1 MYRASLV
8 ASLVLFGTALGAP
21 APFPREKRQP
31 PVVNLS
37 GMTWAGDGPD
47 APTTY
52 YFNPNGTLT
61 YSYWKRTHSN
71 GTWKQEGKRVY
82 WEANK
87 RYYQFEGTI
96 EGHVITGTGWNV
108 AGWRGRLRIQASKP
122 DR

>member
-1 MYRASLV
+1 MHRASLV
-8 ASLVLFGTALGAP
+8 ASLVFFSTALAAP

-31 PVVNLS
+31 PVISLS
-37 GMTWAGDGPD
+37 DMTWAGDGPD

-52 YFNPNGTLT
+52 YFAPNGTLT
-61 YSYWKRTHSN
+61 YSYDGRIYSN
-71 GTWKQEGKRVY
+71 ATWRQEGKRVY

-108 AGWRGRLRIQASKP
+108 AGWKGQLRIQPAKLT
-122 DR
+122 R